1 MDEHQCR
8 LLQEEERSLGNPLI
22 NLGPA
27 LKPLLTTYLV
37 LASVVASPALAEES
51 RTLEEELLHC
61 EEVVEQVDD
70 FNDWR
75 QNFEACMASSY

>member
-1 MDEHQCR
+1 M
-8 LLQEEERSLGNPLI
+8 I

-27 LKPLLTTYLV
+27 LKPLLNAGLV
-37 LASVVASPALAEES
+37 LALVVASPTLAEES
-51 RTLEEELLHC
+51 RTLEKKLLYC

-75 QNFEACMASSY
+75 QNFEACMASLY

>member
-1 MDEHQCR
+1 M
-8 LLQEEERSLGNPLI
+8 I

-27 LKPLLTTYLV
+27 LKPLLAVLV
-37 LASVVASPALAEES
+37 LASAVAAPVLAEES
-51 RTLEEELLHC
+51 RTLEEKLLHC
-61 EEVVEQVDD
+61 EEVMEQVDD

>member
-22 NLGPA
+22 NFGPA
-27 LKPLLTTYLV
+27 LKPLLTAGLV

-51 RTLEEELLHC
+51 RKLEEKLLHC

>member
-1 MDEHQCR
+1 
-8 LLQEEERSLGNPLI
+8 
-22 NLGPA
+22 
-27 LKPLLTTYLV
+27 LKPLLTAGLV

-51 RTLEEELLHC
+51 RTLEEKLLHC

-75 QNFEACMASSY
+75 QNFEACMAASY